1 MEPVRPHP
9 PGTETA
15 VPRRPFLPAVYL
27 LAMALPLGIAPAQIA
42 LGAGLLLYA
51 ATLVR
56 HRGPWTPS
64 PLDLPILGL
73 LLVAGLSAALSS
85 CPETA
90 SAAALSLWTVLPFLL
105 AREAAADVATV
116 RRLLRCL
123 LAGALLA
130 AAMGVAE
137 GFVPA
142 VLGRAGLLDR
152 LGLPDPRF
160 LEGRASGFF
169 SHPMTFAGQQAMLLV
184 AFTALAAWP
193 PRGRTGWVRRLAPL
207 PLLATALV
215 LTGARAPTAAA
226 TAALALLLA
235 AAWRSRGPRLAA
247 ATGLVTV
254 TLGLAVGGAVL
265 VRRLAA
271 LGGVSPGVSR
281 AEMWH
286 ASLAMLR
293 EHPLLGIGPGGYRRE
308 IARWV
313 DTAIFHPA
321 HAHST
326 PLHLAAELGLA
337 GLAAWITLW
346 AAFYAALTPRAWRMI
361 RRRDPRSGV
370 PAAAWLAAAVFL
382 LAGLFEH
389 NLGDAE
395 VAMLVFFLAG
405 LPFGRAFQG
414 RSEA

>member
-1 MEPVRPHP
+1 V
-9 PGTETA
+9 
-15 VPRRPFLPAVYL
+15 
-27 LAMALPLGIAPAQIA
+27 ALPLGIAPAQVA
-42 LGAGLLLYA
+42 LAAGLLLYA

-73 LLVAGLSAALSS
+73 LLVAGLSAGLSS
-85 CPETA
+85 RPVSA

-130 AAMGVAE
+130 ATMGIAE
-137 GFVPA
+137 GFAPEL
-142 VLGRAGLLDR
+142 LGRAGVFDR
-152 LGLPDPRF
+152 LGIPDPRF

-169 SHPMTFAGQQAMLLV
+169 SHPMTFAGQQAILLV
-184 AFTALAAWP
+184 TFTALAAWGAGP
-193 PRGRTGWVRRLAPL
+193 PRGAAGWVRRLAPL
-207 PLLATALV
+207 PSLAVALV

-226 TAALALLLA
+226 TAGLAILLA
-235 AAWRSRGPRLAA
+235 AAWRSRGSRLAA
-247 ATGLVTV
+247 ATGLASIGLGTV
-254 TLGLAVGGAVL
+254 GAGAVL
-265 VRRLAA
+265 VRRFVLLA
-271 LGGVSPGVSR
+271 GVSPGVSR

-286 ASLAMLR
+286 ACLAMLR

-308 IARWV
+308 VVRWV

-346 AAFYAALTPRAWRMI
+346 AAFYAALTPRAWRML

-370 PAAAWLAAAVFL
+370 PAAAWLAAGVFL

-395 VAMLVFFLAG
+395 VAMLAFFLAG
-405 LPFGRAFQG
+405 LPFGRAFHG
-414 RSEA
+414 RTEV